1 MTKYKWSYVASGHYS
16 TQDGDWTIHVLENG
30 AVYKTHPSRATADV
44 TGSKAD
50 RYIESVPPKF
60 HVRGKK
66 RAEPEPEHVEKRE
79 TPKKETKATPPS
91 KPKKTKRVTKKQ
103 IGAAAKKLAKGAGA
117 IIGTTRA
124 FVTEVGEAEE
134 RAYAKRKPSP
144 PKKTAKPKAKPK
156 AKSKK
161 KAEPLVDA
169 RQTIVRKKKPEPT
182 ARREAPPQ
190 VTEHPLEYLISG
202 AGALPPTGRRPATRK
217 RREQTLEEFMG
228 F

>member
-1 MTKYKWSYVASGHYS
+1 MTKLKWAYVARGHYS
-16 TQDGDWTIHVLENG
+16 APDGDWTVHVLENG

-66 RAEPEPEHVEKRE
+66 RAKPEPEPEEERAPPV
-79 TPKKETKATPPS
+79 KETTKPAK
-91 KPKKTKRVTKKQ
+91 KPKKKVTKKQ

-134 RAYAKRKPSP
+134 RAYARRKPAP
-144 PKKTAKPKAKPK
+144 LPKTAKPKKKPKKKPK
-156 AKSKK
+156 AKKT
-161 KAEPLVDA
+161 AIGRP
-169 RQTIVRKKKPEPT
+169 TIVREKKPKPT
-182 ARREAPPQ
+182 ARREAPIQP
-190 VTEHPLEYLISG
+190 TEHPLAYLVSG
-202 AGALPPTGRRPATRK
+202 GEALPPTRRKVAKNRH
-217 RREQTLEEFMG
+217 EQTLEEYMG